1 MRHDGP
7 PNRPDIQ
14 HRDRPDRAHSP
25 QDQSIRTGRRGRPDL
40 YDVDYRFGY
49 AAVITLSGAVIGL
62 WLNATRAIVDFDI
75 SSNLAVIMAF
85 IVDAVA
91 IEQSVNELREL
102 VSADAMTGATDYL
115 TAAVHGKYRVCIHL
129 CNFVL

>member
-1 MRHDGP
+1 
-7 PNRPDIQ
+7 
-14 HRDRPDRAHSP
+14 
-25 QDQSIRTGRRGRPDL
+25 
-40 YDVDYRFGY
+40 VDYRFGY

-115 TAAVHGKYRVCIHL
+115 TAAVHGKYRICIHL
-129 CNFVL
+129 CNFLLS